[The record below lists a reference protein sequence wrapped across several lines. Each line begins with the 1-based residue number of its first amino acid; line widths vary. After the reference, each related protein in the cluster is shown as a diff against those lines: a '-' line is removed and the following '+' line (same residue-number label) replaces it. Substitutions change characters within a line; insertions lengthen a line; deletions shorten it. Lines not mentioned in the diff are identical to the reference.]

1 MRVSV
6 VRALIGGAWLAAAIP
21 VLTQQG
27 PDIVEIMRQFMLAEH
42 AAKQCLKPDQAT
54 WARFE
59 ANRRIV
65 TLRATEAM
73 RKRKPGATAWQ
84 ISQWFA
90 QSTVP
95 VMAHMDEII
104 RSKGCTDPRIQDLL
118 KRFEIQA
125 KLSF

>member
-6 VRALIGGAWLAAAIP
+6 VRALIGGAWLAAAMP

-84 ISQWFA
+84 IS
-90 QSTVP
+90 
-95 VMAHMDEII
+95 
-104 RSKGCTDPRIQDLL
+104 
-118 KRFEIQA
+118 
-125 KLSF
+125 